1 MRETDMNECPLSKS
15 CSNNCEYKYITS
27 TSRYCTYCGTRLGAQ
42 TVLCCVPFDCSDSEK
57 YADVGYHKLESLMFQ
72 EYDINEVESR
82 DACEYHAMTS
92 EHTEVLGQFL
102 DYSGMDIEQLK
113 KCLIAGY
120 LSCIRG
126 ATVFLKQGEY
136 EELIEHRNDRR

>member
-1 MRETDMNECPLSKS
+1 MNKCPLGKS
-15 CSNNCEYKYITS
+15 SNNKCGYKYLTS
-27 TSRYCTYCGTRLGAQ
+27 TSRYCTYCKPSIGLDDDMI
-42 TVLCCVPFDCSDSEK
+42 CCVPFDCGDSEK
-57 YADVGYHKLESLMFQ
+57 YADVGYRKLESMMFQ

-92 EHTEVLGQFL
+92 EHTEILGQFL

-136 EELIEHRNDRR
+136 EELIEYRNDRR